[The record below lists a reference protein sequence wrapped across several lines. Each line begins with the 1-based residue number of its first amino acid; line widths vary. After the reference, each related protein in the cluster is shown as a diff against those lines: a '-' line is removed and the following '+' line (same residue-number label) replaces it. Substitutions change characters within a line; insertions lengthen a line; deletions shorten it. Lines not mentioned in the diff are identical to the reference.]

1 MRHTPSALRFTL
13 LFAGVLAAA
22 TACSGTGTPSSG
34 GSASATAG
42 AGVSPSATVSAAP
55 TDLAGNTRAV
65 CEQIRS
71 VAADGAAQFT
81 RKLADAVAAAQN
93 GGAAA
98 DAAVQDI
105 KALLGQWAA
114 GLRGQASL
122 ALDQKLKSALTAEAD
137 AFDRAAAQI
146 TKPADL
152 QTAGSLLTSP
162 DVTQAGQTIQQT
174 CTVYWTR

>member
-1 MRHTPSALRFTL
+1 MTL

-22 TACSGTGTPSSG
+22 TACAGTGTPSAG
-34 GSASATAG
+34 GSSTATATT
-42 AGVSPSATVSAAP
+42 AATASPSASAAP
-55 TDLAGNTRAV
+55 TDLAGNTKAV
-65 CEQIRS
+65 CGQIRS

-98 DAAVQDI
+98 DAAVADV
-105 KALLGQWAA
+105 KSLLGQWAA

-122 ALDQKLKSALTAEAD
+122 ALDAKLKSALTAEAD
-137 AFDRAAAQI
+137 AFDRAAAQL

-174 CTVYWTR
+174 CTVYWTS